1 VGVLFLDLDNFKVI
15 NDSLGHHAG
24 DLLLATVARRLAASV
39 RPADTVARLGGDE
52 FTILLEALESPSDA
66 SEAAERIAA
75 ALQAPVDLEGREVFV
90 GASLGVALS
99 GPGAQRPEDLLRN
112 ADLALYRA
120 KANGKGRAATFDRSL
135 EERAVERLEL
145 ETSLRRALER
155 NELDVHF
162 QPIMSL
168 ADGRI
173 VEVEALARWE
183 LPGRGSVPPAA
194 FIPVA
199 EETGMIV
206 QLGEWVLEQACREV
220 SRWQADYP
228 NEPPLILSVNLSA
241 RQFQQPRLYDDVKR
255 IVQEAGLDP
264 RSLKLELT
272 ESIIM
277 QDPVSTARRLQALKD
292 LGIQLAVDD
301 FGTGYSSLSYLK
313 RFPVDTLKI
322 DRSFVDGLG
331 KDTQDT
337 AIVRSIVALA
347 DELRMSVTAEGI
359 ETPAQ
364 WRQLRQLGCAAGQ
377 GYFFSGPVP
386 AAEMR
391 HLLHEAHARER
402 QVREA
407 LSRAA

>member
-1 VGVLFLDLDNFKVI
+1 
-15 NDSLGHHAG
+15 
-24 DLLLATVARRLAASV
+24 
-39 RPADTVARLGGDE
+39 
-52 FTILLEALESPSDA
+52 
-66 SEAAERIAA
+66 
-75 ALQAPVDLEGREVFV
+75 VFV

-135 EERAVERLEL
+135 EERAIERLEL

-155 NELDVHF
+155 KELKVHF

-173 VEVEALARWE
+173 LEVEALARWD

-220 SRWQADYP
+220 ARWQAEYP
-228 NEPPLILSVNLSA
+228 SDPPLVLSVNLSA
-241 RQFQQPRLYDDVKR
+241 RQFQQPRLYDDIKR
-255 IVQEAGLDP
+255 IVSETGLDP
-264 RSLKLELT
+264 RCLKLELT

-277 QDPVSTARRLQALKD
+277 QDPASTAVRLQALKE

-313 RFPVDTLKI
+313 SFPVDTLKI

-331 KDTQDT
+331 KDSQDT

-347 DELRMSVTAEGI
+347 EELRLSVTAEGI

-364 WRQLRQLGCAAGQ
+364 WRQLRQLGCGAGQ

-386 AAEMR
+386 ATEMR
-391 HLLHEAHARER
+391 HLLHEAQAREA